1 MEISSL
7 ALEDIQWWI
16 VNIPSSNYVISHGD
30 PQITLYTDASTTGW
44 GCDLEGTP
52 TGGCWSSAEAQ
63 NHINYL
69 EMLAIKLALESFEE
83 EVKQKHVKLMVDNM
97 TALTILN
104 NMGTSRSWKLNELN
118 KDIWDWCIVRG
129 IWLTAVHI
137 PGVNNSI
144 ADRESR
150 LNRREIEWTLNQEL
164 FDAGIN
170 RLLVHPDIDLF
181 ASRLNY
187 QLKPYVSFKPDPGA
201 LAVDA
206 FTLQWSRYL
215 FYAFPPFSMIM
226 RTLQKIHQDQA
237 TGLLV
242 VPFWPTQAWWP
253 VLTKML
259 IKEPLV
265 IPSRKN
271 TLILHQDPKAVHPL
285 SKQML
290 LLLCPLSGNTYKA
303 KEFLHQLHIIMQ
315 SWRTSTRVQYR
326 SYIKKWTAYCC
337 KWKIDPVSPPI
348 ASGVNFLAELYNQGL
363 RYSALNTARSALSSI
378 ISLQGNFSFGNHPL
392 VSRFLKGTF
401 TIRPAMPKYNEV
413 WDVNEV
419 LKHLQTLQPLK

>member
-1 MEISSL
+1 
-7 ALEDIQWWI
+7 
-16 VNIPSSNYVISHGD
+16 
-30 PQITLYTDASTTGW
+30 
-44 GCDLEGTP
+44 
-52 TGGCWSSAEAQ
+52 
-63 NHINYL
+63 
-69 EMLAIKLALESFEE
+69 MLAIKLALESFEE
-83 EVKQKHVKLMVDNM
+83 QVKQKHVKLMVDNM

-137 PGVNNSI
+137 PGVNNLI
-144 ADRESR
+144 ADRESS

-187 QLKPYVSFKPDPGA
+187 RLKPYVSFKPDPGA
-201 LAVDA
+201 LAVNA
-206 FTLQWSRYL
+206 FTLQWSQYL

-226 RTLQKIHQDQA
+226 RTLQKIQQDQA

-265 IPSRKN
+265 IPSSKN
-271 TLILHQDPKAVHPL
+271 TLILP
-285 SKQML
+285 
-290 LLLCPLSGNTYKA
+290 
-303 KEFLHQLHIIMQ
+303 
-315 SWRTSTRVQYR
+315 
-326 SYIKKWTAYCC
+326 
-337 KWKIDPVSPPI
+337 
-348 ASGVNFLAELYNQGL
+348 
-363 RYSALNTARSALSSI
+363 
-378 ISLQGNFSFGNHPL
+378 
-392 VSRFLKGTF
+392 
-401 TIRPAMPKYNEV
+401 
-413 WDVNEV
+413 
-419 LKHLQTLQPLK
+419 